1 MKHVRTRIVWL
12 SIFSFILNF
21 SQAQSNEIKIRFIA
35 NAGLH
40 LTDGPSNIY
49 VDFPYKSGFYIYSEY
64 DKSELENIK
73 DSSVLVFTHKHPDH
87 YKRKLVKRLVRKR
100 GAKVYGPWNAEKLK
114 VLSGSI
120 KDFSIQGLKTSHKFS
135 SKHCS
140 YLITWHGKKI
150 YINGDTGDT
159 GAGPL
164 SQLKDLDWAF
174 MPSWTLVN
182 ANAEKIKIDTK
193 MLGIYHIG
201 PKDKVNSTNPKILVL
216 NKQGEVISLPYE

>member
-1 MKHVRTRIVWL
+1 MKHLCNKKLWI
-12 SIFSFILNF
+12 SIIISVFNF
-21 SQAQSNEIKIRFIA
+21 AYAQSNEIKIRFVA

-40 LTDGPSNIY
+40 LTDGESNLY
-49 VDFPYKSGFYIYSEY
+49 FDFPYKSGFWIYSKY

-73 DSSVLVFTHKHPDH
+73 DSSVLLFTHKHPDH

-100 GAKVYGPWNAEKLK
+100 GAKVYGPWNAEKMGTLN
-114 VLSGSI
+114 GSM
-120 KDFSIQGLKTSHKFS
+120 KDFSIQVFKTSHRFS

-140 YLITWHGKKI
+140 YVITWHGKKI

-159 GAGPL
+159 GPL
-164 SQLKDLDWAF
+164 SQLKELDWAF
-174 MPSWTLVN
+174 MPSRTLMN

-201 PKDKVNSTNPKILVL
+201 PKDKVNSTNPKVLVL
-216 NKQGEVISLPYE
+216 TKQGEVISMPYE